1 MRLHNSFDHVWAWHR
16 TYLVLKKFYQNLEKH
31 EASEGIGVLCQCCIK
46 KIFDIIDLLW
56 QHISILCVL
65 WGHQDSV
72 SHMAYIFRSF
82 SRLRPTSN
90 SYQSSAV
97 CCWIWGWMEV
107 YFANGGKKI
116 QSQGTL
122 CSWFVWWIA
131 CVLWLERSISFAHVG
146 GPPTD

>member
-1 MRLHNSFDHVWAWHR
+1 MRLHNSFHHVWAWHR

-46 KIFDIIDLLW
+46 KIFDIIDL
-56 QHISILCVL
+56 CVL

-97 CCWIWGWMEV
+97 CCWIWGWKFILQTVAKKFNPKEHYV
-107 YFANGGKKI
+107 LDLFDELRVFCDWNGQFPLRTWAALRPI
-116 QSQGTL
+116 NEY
-122 CSWFVWWIA
+122 I
-131 CVLWLERSISFAHVG
+131 
-146 GPPTD
+146 D